1 MKRRSAVVIAGML
14 VSALLA
20 GVVSR
25 EATLAH
31 QTVTA
36 LKPSAVVIQQP
47 APAPAPA
54 PVPASAYR
62 GETNDY

>member
-1 MKRRSAVVIAGML
+1 MKKRSAIVIAGML

-31 QTVTA
+31 PTVAA

-47 APAPAPA
+47 TPASQVAPA
-54 PVPASAYR
+54 YTYDQGDIR
-62 GETNDY
+62 D